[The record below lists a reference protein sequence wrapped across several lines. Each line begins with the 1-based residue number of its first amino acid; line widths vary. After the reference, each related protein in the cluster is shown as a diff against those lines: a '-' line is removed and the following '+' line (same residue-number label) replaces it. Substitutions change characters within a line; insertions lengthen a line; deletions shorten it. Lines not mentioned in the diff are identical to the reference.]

1 MNERKKK
8 GLLTAVLALVAVVA
22 IAVTAF
28 AGTINQEEV
37 DALLNTA
44 TDKAQVT
51 SPFVTVANE
60 VRESVVGVNNYQTI
74 SMNRY
79 GFRYYGERQAGAEQL
94 AGTGSGV
101 VISQYGHVLTNYH
114 VVKNAARLS
123 VTYGS
128 KEAEATVVAA
138 DEGFDVAVLLVP
150 GLDLPAVKLG
160 NSDEIQV
167 GEWAIVV
174 GNPLGQEYDRSVT
187 VGIVS
192 AFNRAVEGNSRDRY
206 GRSSVVTNQMIQVD
220 AAISSGNSGG
230 GMFNILGQLQGIP
243 TLKLDSSRMF
253 GTTSIDNIGMCVPIN
268 AAKPLIR
275 EALEKYDSEKVEEAN
290 ITDHAAGAADNAD
303 PDRPRMGVTI
313 TSLSSGFAQTV
324 GLPNGAYVDKVDAN
338 SPAEAAGL
346 KAGDIIVEVDASI
359 IADHYQLVEKLAGY
373 KIGDKAEV
381 KYFRAEGLADM
392 VSGGKTPA
400 ALDGDYHTTTVELK
414 NLNESL

>member
-1 MNERKKK
+1 MNNTKRK
-8 GLLTAVLALVAVVA
+8 GLLTAILALVAVA
-22 IAVTAF
+22 ALALTAV
-28 AGTINQEEV
+28 AGTINQQEI
-37 DALLNTA
+37 DALINTA
-44 TDKAQVT
+44 TNKAEVT
-51 SPFVTVANE
+51 SPFLTVANE
-60 VRESVVGVNNYQTI
+60 VRESVVGVNNYQTGN
-74 SMNRY
+74 MRGY
-79 GFRYYGERQAGAEQL
+79 GIPFYGNQQPGGERIY
-94 AGTGSGV
+94 GTGSGV
-101 VISQYGHVLTNYH
+101 VISQYGHVLTNHH
-114 VVKNAARLS
+114 VVKDATRLS
-123 VTYGS
+123 VTYGT

-138 DEGFDVAVLLVP
+138 DEGLDIAVLLVP

-187 VGIVS
+187 VGVVS
-192 AFNRAVEGNSRDRY
+192 AFNRAFEGNSRDRY
-206 GRSSVVTNQMIQVD
+206 GRRSVVTNQMIQVD

-253 GTTSIDNIGMCVPIN
+253 GTASIDNIGMCVPVN
-268 AAKPLIR
+268 AAKPLIK
-275 EALEKYDSEKVEEAN
+275 EALEKYDGETVDKGN
-290 ITDHAAGAADNAD
+290 IVDHAQGADNAD
-303 PDRPRMGVTI
+303 PNRPRMGVTI
-313 TSLSSGFAQTV
+313 TTLNAGFAQAV